1 MKYILALDI
10 GIASV
15 GWAIL
20 DKESETVIEA
30 GSNIFPEASAADNQL
45 RRDMRGAKRN
55 NRRLKTRINDFIKL
69 WENNNLSIPQFK
81 STEIVGLKVRAITE
95 EITLDELYLILYSYL
110 KHRGISYLEDALDDT
125 VSGSSAY
132 ANGLKLNAKEL
143 ETHYPCEIQQERL
156 NTIGKYRGQSQIIN
170 ENGEVLDLS
179 NVFTIGAYR
188 KEIQRVFEIQKK
200 YHPELTDEFCDGY
213 MLIFNRKRKYYEGPG
228 NEKSRTDY
236 GRFTTKLDANGNYI
250 TEDNIFEK
258 LIGKC
263 SVYPDELRAAAASY
277 TAQEYNVLND
287 LNNLTINGRKLEENE
302 KHEIVE
308 RIKSSNTINMRK
320 IISDCMGENIDDFA
334 GARIDKSGKEIFH
347 KFEVYN
353 KMRKALLEIGIDISN
368 YSREELDEIGYIMT
382 INTDKEAMM
391 EAFQKSWIDL
401 SDDVK
406 QCLINMRKTN
416 GALFNKWQSF
426 SLKIMNE
433 LIPEMYAQPKE
444 QMTLLTE
451 MGVTKGT
458 QEEFAGLKYI
468 PVDVVSED
476 IFNPVVRRSVRIS
489 FKILN
494 AVLKKYK
501 ALDTIVIE
509 MPRDRNSEDQKK
521 RINDSQKLN
530 EKEMEYI
537 EKNLAVTYGI
547 KLSPSDF
554 SSQKQLPLKLK
565 LWNEQD
571 GICLYSGKTI
581 DPNDIINNP
590 QLFEIDHII
599 PRSISFDD
607 ARSNKV
613 LVYRS
618 ENQKKGNQ
626 TPYYYLT
633 HSHSE
638 WSFEQYKAT
647 VMNLSKKKE
656 YAISRKKIQNLLYS
670 EDITKKDVLKGFIN
684 RNINDTSYASRLVL
698 NTIQNFFMA
707 NKADTKVKVI
717 KGSYTH
723 QMRCNLKLDKNRDE
737 SYSHHAVDAM
747 LIGYSELGYEAYH
760 KLQGEF
766 IDFETGEILRKD
778 MWDENMSDEV
788 YADYL
793 YGKKWAN
800 IRNEV
805 VKAEKNVKYWH
816 YVMRK
821 SNRGLCNQTI
831 RGTREYDGKQYKI
844 NKLDIR
850 TKEGIKVFAKLAFS
864 KKDIDRERLLVYL
877 NDRRTFDDLCKIYE
891 DYSDAANPFVQ
902 YEKET
907 GDIVRKYS
915 KKHNG
920 PRIDKL
926 KYKDGEVGAC
936 IDISHKYG
944 FEKGS
949 KKVILESLVPYR
961 MDVYYKEE
969 NHSYYLVGVKQS
981 DIKFEKGR
989 NVIDEEAYARIL
1001 VNEKMIQPGQS
1012 RTDLENHG
1020 FKFKLSFYKNDVI
1033 EYEKDGK
1040 IYIERLVSRTK
1051 PKQRNCIETKPID
1064 RDKHENSK
1072 DGRKTI
1078 GLSKT
1083 KLVKKIR
1090 TDILGNKYSCSE
1102 EKFTGFC

>member
-15 GWAIL
+15 GWAVL

-69 WENNNLSIPQFK
+69 WEKNNLSIPQFK
-81 STEIVGLKVRAITE
+81 STEIVGLKVHAITE

-509 MPRDRNSEDQKK
+509 MPRDRNSEEQKK

-537 EKNLAVTYGI
+537 EKKLAVTYGI
-547 KLSPSDF
+547 KLSSSDF
-554 SSQKQLPLKLK
+554 SSQKQLSLKLK

-618 ENQKKGNQ
+618 ENQKKDNQ

-670 EDITKKDVLKGFIN
+670 EDITKMDVLKGFIN

-707 NKADTKVKVI
+707 NEADTKVKVI

-864 KKDIDRERLLVYL
+864 KKDSDRERLLVYL

-907 GDIVRKYS
+907 GDIIRKYS

-1012 RTDLENHG
+1012 RADLENLG
-1020 FKFKLSFYKNDVI
+1020 FKFSCLSIKMISLSMRRMVRFIQSDWFQ
-1033 EYEKDGK
+1033 E
-1040 IYIERLVSRTK
+1040 LC
-1051 PKQRNCIETKPID
+1051 QRKETI
-1064 RDKHENSK
+1064 
-1072 DGRKTI
+1072 
-1078 GLSKT
+1078 
-1083 KLVKKIR
+1083 
-1090 TDILGNKYSCSE
+1090 
-1102 EKFTGFC
+1102 

>member
-15 GWAIL
+15 GWAVL

-45 RRDMRGAKRN
+45 RRDMRGSKRN

-69 WENNNLSIPQFK
+69 WEKNNLSIPQFK

-179 NVFTIGAYR
+179 NVFTIDAYR
-188 KEIQRVFEIQKK
+188 KEIQKVFEIQKK

-263 SVYPDELRAAAASY
+263 SVYPEELRAAAASY
-277 TAQEYNVLND
+277 TAQEYNLLND

-308 RIKSSNTINMRK
+308 RVKNSNTINMRK

-353 KMRKALLEIGIDISN
+353 KMRKALLEIGIDISD

-458 QEEFAGLKYI
+458 KEEFAGLKYI

-509 MPRDRNSEDQKK
+509 MPRDRNSEEQKK
-521 RINDSQKLN
+521 RINDNQKLN
-530 EKEMEYI
+530 EKEMEFI
-537 EKNLAVTYGI
+537 EKKLAVTYGI
-547 KLSPSDF
+547 KLSLSDF
-554 SSQKQLPLKLK
+554 SSQKQLSLKLK

-633 HSHSE
+633 HSHGE

-670 EDITKKDVLKGFIN
+670 DDITKMDVLKGFIN

-707 NKADTKVKVI
+707 NEADTKVKVI

-831 RGTREYDGKQYKI
+831 RGTREYGGKQYKI

-850 TKEGIKVFAKLAFS
+850 TKEGINVFAKLAFS
-864 KKDIDRERLLVYL
+864 KKDSDRERLLVYL

-926 KYKDGEVGAC
+926 KYKDGEVGSC

-969 NHSYYLVGVKQS
+969 NQSYYLVGVKQS

-1012 RTDLENHG
+1012 RADLENHG
-1020 FKFKLSFYKNDVI
+1020 FKFKLSFYKNDII

-1040 IYIERLVSRTK
+1040 IYTERLVSRTK
-1051 PKQRNCIETKPID
+1051 PKQRNYIETKPID
-1064 RDKHENSK
+1064 KAKFEKQNLV
-1072 DGRKTI
+1072 
-1078 GLSKT
+1078 GLGKT
-1083 KLVKKIR
+1083 KFIKKYR
-1090 TDILGNKYSCSE
+1090 YDILGNKYSCSE
-1102 EKFTGFC
+1102 EKFTSFC

>member
-81 STEIVGLKVRAITE
+81 STEIVGFNGRAITL
-95 EITLDELYLILYSYL
+95 EITLVELYLILYSYL

-188 KEIQRVFEIQKK
+188 KEIQRVLEIQKK

-287 LNNLTINGRKLEENE
+287 LNNLTINGR
-302 KHEIVE
+302 
-308 RIKSSNTINMRK
+308 
-320 IISDCMGENIDDFA
+320 MGENIDDFA

-476 IFNPVVRRSVRIS
+476 IFNPVVRRSVRIW
-489 FKILN
+489 FKMLN

-509 MPRDRNSEDQKK
+509 MPRDRNSEEQKK

-537 EKNLAVTYGI
+537 EKKLAVTYGI
-547 KLSPSDF
+547 KLSQSDF
-554 SSQKQLPLKLK
+554 SSQKQLSLKLK
-565 LWNEQD
+565 HWNEQD
-571 GICLYSGKTI
+571 G
-581 DPNDIINNP
+581 
-590 QLFEIDHII
+590 
-599 PRSISFDD
+599 
-607 ARSNKV
+607 
-613 LVYRS
+613 
-618 ENQKKGNQ
+618 
-626 TPYYYLT
+626 
-633 HSHSE
+633 
-638 WSFEQYKAT
+638 
-647 VMNLSKKKE
+647 
-656 YAISRKKIQNLLYS
+656 
-670 EDITKKDVLKGFIN
+670 
-684 RNINDTSYASRLVL
+684 
-698 NTIQNFFMA
+698 
-707 NKADTKVKVI
+707 
-717 KGSYTH
+717 
-723 QMRCNLKLDKNRDE
+723 
-737 SYSHHAVDAM
+737 
-747 LIGYSELGYEAYH
+747 
-760 KLQGEF
+760 
-766 IDFETGEILRKD
+766 
-778 MWDENMSDEV
+778 
-788 YADYL
+788 
-793 YGKKWAN
+793 
-800 IRNEV
+800 
-805 VKAEKNVKYWH
+805 
-816 YVMRK
+816 
-821 SNRGLCNQTI
+821 
-831 RGTREYDGKQYKI
+831 
-844 NKLDIR
+844 
-850 TKEGIKVFAKLAFS
+850 
-864 KKDIDRERLLVYL
+864 
-877 NDRRTFDDLCKIYE
+877 
-891 DYSDAANPFVQ
+891 
-902 YEKET
+902 
-907 GDIVRKYS
+907 
-915 KKHNG
+915 
-920 PRIDKL
+920 
-926 KYKDGEVGAC
+926 
-936 IDISHKYG
+936 
-944 FEKGS
+944 
-949 KKVILESLVPYR
+949 
-961 MDVYYKEE
+961 
-969 NHSYYLVGVKQS
+969 
-981 DIKFEKGR
+981 
-989 NVIDEEAYARIL
+989 
-1001 VNEKMIQPGQS
+1001 
-1012 RTDLENHG
+1012 
-1020 FKFKLSFYKNDVI
+1020 
-1033 EYEKDGK
+1033 
-1040 IYIERLVSRTK
+1040 
-1051 PKQRNCIETKPID
+1051 
-1064 RDKHENSK
+1064 
-1072 DGRKTI
+1072 
-1078 GLSKT
+1078 
-1083 KLVKKIR
+1083 
-1090 TDILGNKYSCSE
+1090 
-1102 EKFTGFC
+1102 